1 MQTPIYLVPCDFS
14 PKFDS
19 ALRLGLDLAEYN
31 KGSVMMMHVVSK
43 KSEKA
48 GAIHKMK
55 KVMEALKPEDRTFV
69 EYRVIEGDIYD
80 DIAKA
85 AEILNV
91 ALIVMGTHGAKGMQ
105 KLMGSHALKMVN
117 ATGAPFM
124 ITQGNKH
131 IDKLKNIVF
140 PFSQDKESIQ
150 VAPFVYTIAK
160 QFNSTVHLAG
170 FHDKDS
176 LIESKMKNHQRLL
189 VNYFADHKTQCVV
202 ANIDKTK
209 DFEKELI
216 TYAKEVDADLFAAT
230 FFSTSLIKGMSG
242 FLQALI
248 ENEYSIPVLTV
259 NAEDL
264 SVSSI
269 SSVMM

>member
-19 ALRLGLDLAEYN
+19 ALRLGIDLALYN
-31 KGSVMMMHVVSK
+31 KGSVMMMHIITK

-48 GAIHKMK
+48 ESIHKMK
-55 KVMEALKPEDRTFV
+55 KVMETLKPEERVLV
-69 EYRVIEGDIYD
+69 EYRVIEGDIYE

-85 AEILNV
+85 AEILKV

-105 KLMGSHALKMVN
+105 KLLGSHALKMVN

-124 ITQGNKH
+124 ITQGNKY
-131 IDKLKNIVF
+131 IDKMKQIVF
-140 PFSQDKESIQ
+140 PFSHDKESIQ
-150 VAPFVYTIAK
+150 VAPFVFTLAK
-160 QFNSTVHLAG
+160 QFNSTVHLVG

-176 LIESKMKNHQRLL
+176 VIELKMKNHQRLL
-189 VNYFADHKTQCVV
+189 VNYFADHKTECVV
-202 ANIDKTK
+202 ANIDKSK

-216 TYAKEVDADLFAAT
+216 AYAKEVDADLFAAT
-230 FFSTSLIKGMSG
+230 FFSSSLIKGMSG
-242 FLQALI
+242 FLQSLI

-264 SVSSI
+264 GVSSV